1 MRTARGHMRH
11 HPPVS
16 DATNRVKW
24 FVNPQSKKMLSNVA
38 QPKSGKYAPYTSG
51 PNASWM
57 RASTTSKYA
66 GFTARFSTS
75 SSDRWWRNG
84 RTMDAAIYDPGR
96 RSPAI
101 FAPVATIALNGRLLI
116 SGRLEGIG
124 GFAEACFRRIV
135 QAHPEHTFVLVRDRS
150 VSWRKF
156 LLAQLA
162 MPVGAVAA
170 VVFVFWITKSGMKD
184 IGGAIDLIVLLG
196 IAVAGAVGL
205 AILVYTVQ
213 SLLRPPGRES

>member
-1 MRTARGHMRH
+1 MKDLTLQTLFAVWEEMFGKGLFWSM
-11 HPPVS
+11 
-16 DATNRVKW
+16 
-24 FVNPQSKKMLSNVA
+24 VA
-38 QPKSGKYAPYTSG
+38 V
-51 PNASWM
+51 
-57 RASTTSKYA
+57 
-66 GFTARFSTS
+66 
-75 SSDRWWRNG
+75 
-84 RTMDAAIYDPGR
+84 AAVVTLAY
-96 RSPAI
+96 
-101 FAPVATIALNGRLLI
+101 L
-116 SGRLEGIG
+116 
-124 GFAEACFRRIV
+124 
-135 QAHPEHTFVLVRDRS
+135 FVLVRDRS

-213 SLLRPPGRES
+213 SLLRPPRRES

>member
-1 MRTARGHMRH
+1 MKDLTLQTLFAVWEEMFGKGLFWSM
-11 HPPVS
+11 
-16 DATNRVKW
+16 
-24 FVNPQSKKMLSNVA
+24 VA
-38 QPKSGKYAPYTSG
+38 V
-51 PNASWM
+51 
-57 RASTTSKYA
+57 
-66 GFTARFSTS
+66 
-75 SSDRWWRNG
+75 
-84 RTMDAAIYDPGR
+84 AAVVTLAY
-96 RSPAI
+96 
-101 FAPVATIALNGRLLI
+101 L
-116 SGRLEGIG
+116 
-124 GFAEACFRRIV
+124 
-135 QAHPEHTFVLVRDRS
+135 FVLVRDRS

-184 IGGAIDLIVLLG
+184 IGGAIDLIVLLC